1 MHYKETI
8 EKTSSEHYI
17 SINHYS
23 SELLF
28 CDVILHNRKIQSE
41 EEKDDI
47 LCSYFAMYLLIPRQ
61 NFDKIVDSYGGLD
74 EVSKDKNKIHQIAQI
89 FQVTDNL
96 IKCRIKDI
104 IDDNNKDL
112 DENNKVDDFIE
123 ILRKHFKEH
132 PEEIDNALNKFSELE
147 IPEVNEQKYV
157 KK

>member
-1 MHYKETI
+1 MSYKEKK

-61 NFDKIVDSYGGLD
+61 SFDKVVDSYGGLD
-74 EVSKDKNKIHQIAQI
+74 KVSKDKNKIHQIAQI

-96 IKCRIKDI
+96 MKCRIKDI
-104 IDDNNKDL
+104 MDDNNKDL
-112 DENNKVDDFIE
+112 DENNKVDEFIE

-147 IPEVNEQKYV
+147 TTEVNEQKYV